1 MNMNNKNIILI
12 LTIIVI
18 ILVAAIAVKAIILN
32 NNENT
37 SNLTNN
43 TTTNNTTTNNTT
55 TVISI
60 SNDSQQS
67 NDGSNSENSID
78 SNRPKNDPNY
88 KGYNPYH
95 ESEVTSDGWNPKD
108 HEVGRDILN
117 DGSQKIRYDDGYFR
131 IVDENGYVITYGY
144 GG

>member
-1 MNMNNKNIILI
+1 MKSKNIILI

-18 ILVAAIAVKAIILN
+18 ILAAAIAVEAIILN
-32 NNENT
+32 NKNT
-37 SNLTNN
+37 VNTINN
-43 TTTNNTTTNNTT
+43 TTTSNTT
-55 TVISI
+55 TVVSI

-67 NDGSNSENSID
+67 SDSSSSENSID

-95 ESEVTSDGWNPKD
+95 ESEVTSDGWNPKE
-108 HEVGRDILN
+108 HEVGRDKLN
-117 DGSQKIRYDDGYFR
+117 DGSQRIRYDDGYFR
-131 IVDENGYVITYGY
+131 IVDKNGYVITYGY

>member
-1 MNMNNKNIILI
+1 MKSKNIILI

-18 ILVAAIAVKAIILN
+18 ILAAAIAVEAIILN
-32 NNENT
+32 NKNT
-37 SNLTNN
+37 VNPINN
-43 TTTNNTTTNNTT
+43 TTTSNTT
-55 TVISI
+55 TVVSI

-67 NDGSNSENSID
+67 SDSSSRENSID

-95 ESEVTSDGWNPKD
+95 ESEVTSDGWNPKE
-108 HEVGRDILN
+108 HEVGRDKLN
-117 DGSQKIRYDDGYFR
+117 DGSQRIRYDDGYFR
-131 IVDENGYVITYGY
+131 IVDKNGYVITYGY

>member
-18 ILVAAIAVKAIILN
+18 ILVAAIAVEAIILN

-43 TTTNNTTTNNTT
+43 TTTNNTTT
-55 TVISI
+55 VVSI
-60 SNDSQQS
+60 SNDSKQS

-108 HEVGRDILN
+108 HEVGRDRLN
-117 DGSQKIRYDDGYFR
+117 DGSQRIRYDDGYFR
-131 IVDENGYVITYGY
+131 IVDKNGYVITYGY

>member
-1 MNMNNKNIILI
+1 MKSKNIILI

-18 ILVAAIAVKAIILN
+18 ILVAAIAVEAIILN
-32 NNENT
+32 NKNT
-37 SNLTNN
+37 VNPINN
-43 TTTNNTTTNNTT
+43 TTTSNTT
-55 TVISI
+55 TVVSI

-67 NDGSNSENSID
+67 SDSSSSENSID

-95 ESEVTSDGWNPKD
+95 ESEVTSDGWNPKE
-108 HEVGRDILN
+108 HEVGRDKLN
-117 DGSQKIRYDDGYFR
+117 DGSQRIRYDDGYFR
-131 IVDENGYVITYGY
+131 IVDKNGYVITYGY

>member
-18 ILVAAIAVKAIILN
+18 ILAAAIAVEAIILN
-32 NNENT
+32 NKNT
-37 SNLTNN
+37 VNPINN
-43 TTTNNTTTNNTT
+43 TTTSNTT
-55 TVISI
+55 TVVSI

-67 NDGSNSENSID
+67 SDSSSSENSID

-95 ESEVTSDGWNPKD
+95 ESEVTSDGWNPKE
-108 HEVGRDILN
+108 HEVGRDKLN
-117 DGSQKIRYDDGYFR
+117 DGSQRIRYDGGYFR
-131 IVDENGYVITYGY
+131 IVDKNGYVITYGY

>member
-18 ILVAAIAVKAIILN
+18 ILAAAIAVEAIILN
-32 NNENT
+32 NKNT
-37 SNLTNN
+37 VNPINN
-43 TTTNNTTTNNTT
+43 TTTSNTT
-55 TVISI
+55 TVVSI

-67 NDGSNSENSID
+67 SDSSSSENSID

-95 ESEVTSDGWNPKD
+95 ESEVTSDGWNPKE
-108 HEVGRDILN
+108 HEVGRDKLN
-117 DGSQKIRYDDGYFR
+117 DGSQRIRYDDGYFR
-131 IVDENGYVITYGY
+131 IVDKNGYVITYGY

>member
-1 MNMNNKNIILI
+1 MKSKNIILI

-18 ILVAAIAVKAIILN
+18 ILAAAIAVEAIILN
-32 NNENT
+32 NKNT
-37 SNLTNN
+37 VNPINN
-43 TTTNNTTTNNTT
+43 TTTSKTT
-55 TVISI
+55 TVVSI

-67 NDGSNSENSID
+67 SDSSSSENSID

-108 HEVGRDILN
+108 HEVGRDRLN
-117 DGSQKIRYDDGYFR
+117 DGSQRIRYDDGYFR
-131 IVDENGYVITYGY
+131 IVDKNGYVITYGY

>member
-1 MNMNNKNIILI
+1 MKSKNIILI

-18 ILVAAIAVKAIILN
+18 ILAAAIAVEANILN
-32 NNENT
+32 NKNT
-37 SNLTNN
+37 VNPINN
-43 TTTNNTTTNNTT
+43 TTTSNTTTD
-55 TVISI
+55 VSI

-108 HEVGRDILN
+108 HEVGRDRLN
-117 DGSQKIRYDDGYFR
+117 DGSQRIRYDDGYFR
-131 IVDENGYVITYGY
+131 IVDKNGYVITYGY

>member
-1 MNMNNKNIILI
+1 MNNKNIILI

-18 ILVAAIAVKAIILN
+18 ILAAAIAVEAIILN
-32 NNENT
+32 NKNT
-37 SNLTNN
+37 VNPINN
-43 TTTNNTTTNNTT
+43 TTTSNTT
-55 TVISI
+55 TVVSI

-95 ESEVTSDGWNPKD
+95 ESEVTSDGWNPKE
-108 HEVGRDILN
+108 HEVGRDKLN
-117 DGSQKIRYDDGYFR
+117 DGSQRIRYDDGYFR
-131 IVDENGYVITYGY
+131 IVDKNGYVITYGY

>member
-18 ILVAAIAVKAIILN
+18 ILAAAIAVEAIILN
-32 NNENT
+32 NKNT
-37 SNLTNN
+37 VNPINN
-43 TTTNNTTTNNTT
+43 TTTSNTT
-55 TVISI
+55 TVVSI

-67 NDGSNSENSID
+67 SDSSSSENSID

-108 HEVGRDILN
+108 HEVGRDKLN
-117 DGSQKIRYDDGYFR
+117 DGSQRIRYDDGYFR
-131 IVDENGYVITYGY
+131 IVDKNGYVITYGY

>member
-1 MNMNNKNIILI
+1 MKSKNIILI

-18 ILVAAIAVKAIILN
+18 ILAAAIAVEAIILN
-32 NNENT
+32 NKNT
-37 SNLTNN
+37 VNPINN
-43 TTTNNTTTNNTT
+43 TTTSNTT
-55 TVISI
+55 TVVSI

-67 NDGSNSENSID
+67 SDSSSSENSID

-108 HEVGRDILN
+108 HEVGRDRLN
-117 DGSQKIRYDDGYFR
+117 DGSQRIRYDDGYFR
-131 IVDENGYVITYGY
+131 IVDKNGYVITYGY

>member
-1 MNMNNKNIILI
+1 MKSKNIILI

-18 ILVAAIAVKAIILN
+18 ILAAAIAVEAIILN
-32 NNENT
+32 NKNT
-37 SNLTNN
+37 VNPINN
-43 TTTNNTTTNNTT
+43 TTTSNTT
-55 TVISI
+55 TVVSI

-67 NDGSNSENSID
+67 SDSSSSENSID

-108 HEVGRDILN
+108 HEVGRDKLN
-117 DGSQKIRYDDGYFR
+117 DGSQRIRYDDGYFR
-131 IVDENGYVITYGY
+131 IVDKNGYVITYGY

>member
-1 MNMNNKNIILI
+1 NINMKSKNIILI
-12 LTIIVI
+12 LTVIVI
-18 ILVAAIAVKAIILN
+18 ILAAAIAVEAIILN
-32 NNENT
+32 NKNT
-37 SNLTNN
+37 VNPINN
-43 TTTNNTTTNNTT
+43 TTTSNTT
-55 TVISI
+55 TVVSI

-67 NDGSNSENSID
+67 SDSSSSENSID

-108 HEVGRDILN
+108 HEVGRDRLN
-117 DGSQKIRYDDGYFR
+117 DGSQRIRYDDGYFR
-131 IVDENGYVITYGY
+131 IVDKNGYVITYGY

>member
-1 MNMNNKNIILI
+1 MKSKNIILI
-12 LTIIVI
+12 LTVIVI
-18 ILVAAIAVKAIILN
+18 ILAAAIAVEAIILN
-32 NNENT
+32 NKNT
-37 SNLTNN
+37 VNPINN
-43 TTTNNTTTNNTT
+43 TTTSNTT
-55 TVISI
+55 TVVSI

-67 NDGSNSENSID
+67 SDSSSSENSID

-108 HEVGRDILN
+108 HEVGRDRLN
-117 DGSQKIRYDDGYFR
+117 DGSQRIRYDDGYFR
-131 IVDENGYVITYGY
+131 IVDKNAYVITYGY

>member
-1 MNMNNKNIILI
+1 MKSINIILI

-18 ILVAAIAVKAIILN
+18 ILAAAIAVEAIILN

-43 TTTNNTTTNNTT
+43 TTTNNTTT
-55 TVISI
+55 VVSI

-67 NDGSNSENSID
+67 SDSSSSENSID
-78 SNRPKNDPNY
+78 SIRPKNDPNY

-95 ESEVTSDGWNPKD
+95 ESEVTSDGWNPKE
-108 HEVGRDILN
+108 HEVGRDKLN
-117 DGSQKIRYDDGYFR
+117 DGSQRIRYDDGYFR
-131 IVDENGYVITYGY
+131 IVDKNGYVITYGY

>member
-1 MNMNNKNIILI
+1 MKSKNIILI

-18 ILVAAIAVKAIILN
+18 ILAAAIAVEAIILN
-32 NNENT
+32 NKNT
-37 SNLTNN
+37 VNPINN
-43 TTTNNTTTNNTT
+43 TTTSNTT
-55 TVISI
+55 TVVSI

-67 NDGSNSENSID
+67 SDSSSSENSID

-95 ESEVTSDGWNPKD
+95 ESEVTSDGWNPKE
-108 HEVGRDILN
+108 HEVGRDKLN
-117 DGSQKIRYDDGYFR
+117 DGSQRIRYDDGYFR
-131 IVDENGYVITYGY
+131 IVDKNGYVITYGY

>member
-1 MNMNNKNIILI
+1 MKSKNIILI

-18 ILVAAIAVKAIILN
+18 ILAAAIAVEAIILN
-32 NNENT
+32 NKNT
-37 SNLTNN
+37 VNPINN
-43 TTTNNTTTNNTT
+43 TTTSNTT
-55 TVISI
+55 TVVSI

-67 NDGSNSENSID
+67 SDSSSSENSID

-95 ESEVTSDGWNPKD
+95 ESEVTSDGWNPKQ
-108 HEVGRDILN
+108 HEVRRDKLN
-117 DGSQKIRYDDGYFR
+117 DGSQRIRYDDGYFR
-131 IVDENGYVITYGY
+131 IVDKNGYVITYGY

>member
-1 MNMNNKNIILI
+1 MESKNIILI

-18 ILVAAIAVKAIILN
+18 ILAVGIVAEVFILN
-32 NNENT
+32 NNNT
-37 SNLTNN
+37 QNTAAANN
-43 TTTNNTTTNNTT
+43 TTSTNTT
-55 TVISI
+55 VVSI
-60 SNDSQQS
+60 SNDEK
-67 NDGSNSENSID
+67 NSGGEDSIE

-88 KGYNPYH
+88 KGYTPYH
-95 ESEVTSDGWNPKD
+95 ESEVTKDGWNPKD

>member
-18 ILVAAIAVKAIILN
+18 ILAAAIAVEAIILN
-32 NNENT
+32 NKNT
-37 SNLTNN
+37 VNPINN
-43 TTTNNTTTNNTT
+43 TTTSNTT
-55 TVISI
+55 TVVSI

-67 NDGSNSENSID
+67 SDSSSSENSID

-108 HEVGRDILN
+108 HEVGRDRLN
-117 DGSQKIRYDDGYFR
+117 DGSQRIRYDDGYFR
-131 IVDENGYVITYGY
+131 IVDKNGYVITYGY

>member
-1 MNMNNKNIILI
+1 MKSKNIILI

-18 ILVAAIAVKAIILN
+18 ILAAAIAVEAIILN
-32 NNENT
+32 NKNT
-37 SNLTNN
+37 VNPINN
-43 TTTNNTTTNNTT
+43 TTTSNTT
-55 TVISI
+55 TVVSI

-95 ESEVTSDGWNPKD
+95 ESEVTSDGWNPKE
-108 HEVGRDILN
+108 HEVGRDKLN
-117 DGSQKIRYDDGYFR
+117 DGSQRIRYDDGYFR
-131 IVDENGYVITYGY
+131 IVDKNGYVITYGY

>member
-1 MNMNNKNIILI
+1 MESKNIILI

-18 ILVAAIAVKAIILN
+18 ILAAAIAVEAIILN
-32 NNENT
+32 NKNT
-37 SNLTNN
+37 VNPINN
-43 TTTNNTTTNNTT
+43 TTTSNTT
-55 TVISI
+55 TVVSI

-67 NDGSNSENSID
+67 SDSSSSENSID

-95 ESEVTSDGWNPKD
+95 ESEVTSDGWNPKE
-108 HEVGRDILN
+108 HEVGRDKLN
-117 DGSQKIRYDDGYFR
+117 DGSQRIRYDDGYFR
-131 IVDENGYVITYGY
+131 IVDKNGYVITYGY

>member
-1 MNMNNKNIILI
+1 MKSKNIILI

-18 ILVAAIAVKAIILN
+18 ILAAAIAVEAIILN
-32 NNENT
+32 NKNT
-37 SNLTNN
+37 VNPINN
-43 TTTNNTTTNNTT
+43 TTTRNTT
-55 TVISI
+55 TVVSI

-67 NDGSNSENSID
+67 SDSSSSENSID

-95 ESEVTSDGWNPKD
+95 ESEVTSDGWNPKE
-108 HEVGRDILN
+108 HEVGRDKLN
-117 DGSQKIRYDDGYFR
+117 DGSQRIRYDDGYFR
-131 IVDENGYVITYGY
+131 IVDKNGYVITYGY